1 MTTPDHPTYDPN
13 FTNPAGTALGTG
25 PAQPVEVRTVRR
37 GPGWGT
43 YLVTIVALIVVAAV
57 IVFVLQNTARINIKF
72 LSWKQTNVKT
82 AVALGAAGA
91 GGLVAGL
98 FLGLIPWVSAR
109 RKLRALK
116 RGDTI

>member
-1 MTTPDHPTYDPN
+1 MTTPDEPTHDPN
-13 FTNPAGTALGTG
+13 FTTPVAGSFGSS
-25 PAQPVEVRTVRR
+25 PAQPVAVQTVRK

-43 YLVTIVALIVVAAV
+43 YFVTIIALIVVAAV
-57 IVFVLQNTARINIKF
+57 VVFVLQNTQRINIKF

-82 AVALGAAGA
+82 AVALGASAI

-109 RKLRALK
+109 RKLRALRK
-116 RGDTI
+116 GVTI

>member
-1 MTTPDHPTYDPN
+1 MTTPEEPTIDPN
-13 FTNPAGTALGTG
+13 YTAPAPIPTRAA
-25 PAQPVEVRTVRR
+25 PVQPLPVQTVKR

-43 YLVTIVALIVVAAV
+43 YFVTIVALLVVAAV
-57 IVFVLQNTARINIKF
+57 VVFVLQNTQRINIKF

-82 AVALGAAGA
+82 AVALGAAA
-91 GGLVAGL
+91 IGGLIAGL

-109 RKLRALK
+109 RKLRHLR